1 MIIEL
6 NLTQSTCST
15 IRQFYS
21 WDILWSHET
30 ILLSQQFKFNLFLS
44 SRDFLQNICDTEE
57 EDHWSIDT
65 LLFEEIQT
73 DSFSLI

>member
-21 WDILWSHET
+21 WDILSSHET
-30 ILLSQQFKFNLFLS
+30 ILLSQRFKFNLFLT